1 MIMHVLPTLMMHGY
15 RNANANVWQITLNI
29 YRMLNLF
36 AQIELPTDGCS
47 FIRVVLLIVIALGK
61 ELMQTYRMPCY
72 EISSLLPV
80 AGPSLGTCG
89 Q

>member
-61 ELMQTYRMPCY
+61 EQTYRMPCY

-80 AGPSLGTCG
+80 ASD
-89 Q
+89 